1 MPQQFKDEVLYDIR
15 LLDRHVQRGLLTRDD
30 IDKRRVS
37 STDLADQCEKLNV
50 DQMGRG
56 ARSKRPHK

>member
-30 IDKRRVS
+30 IAKRREAS
-37 STDLADQCEKLNV
+37 PDLTDQCEKLDV

-56 ARSKRPHK
+56 AQGKRSQN